1 MEFSGRGDPVRS
13 MELLWGTARP
23 SGRGPKQTLTLEQVV
38 TAAVESADAD
48 GLDKFS
54 MRRVADRLGVGTM
67 SLYTY
72 VPAKAEL
79 LDLMLDAVRG
89 ERDPGGTDP
98 TGAARQSSGD
108 GVSPEGWRN
117 ELESRARGD
126 LARHRRHPWM
136 LQVAGARSVLGPH
149 EMDAFE
155 ASLATVSG
163 LGLSGGEM
171 VSVVGLIGAYV
182 RGAAKA
188 VVSAEVAPVATG
200 QSDDE
205 WWAARA
211 PLLAEVFDPDRFPMA
226 TAVQAAGAF
235 DGDDGDDRPSD
246 DATPYLLAEALANFE
261 FGLQRVL
268 DGIAAFVDNRPGSR

>member
-23 SGRGPKQTLTLEQVV
+23 SGRGPKQTLTLDQVV
-38 TAAVESADAD
+38 TAAVELADAD

-54 MRRVADRLGVGTM
+54 MRRVADRLGVATM

-79 LDLMLDAVRG
+79 LDLMLDTVRG
-89 ERDPGGTDP
+89 EPQTDGTDP
-98 TGAARQSSGD
+98 TGTAFQSSGD
-108 GVSPEGWRN
+108 DGSRGWRN
-117 ELESRARGD
+117 ELARRARGD

-155 ASLATVSG
+155 ASLTTVSG

-171 VSVVGLIGAYV
+171 VSVVGLIGAYG

-188 VVSAEVAPVATG
+188 VVESEAAPVATG

-211 PLLAEVFDPDRFPMA
+211 PLLAEVFDPVRFPMA

-235 DGDDGDDRPSD
+235 DGDDGDDRPSA
-246 DATPYLLAEALANFE
+246 DAMPYLLSEALANFE

-268 DGIAAFVDNRPGSR
+268 DGVAAFVDHRPGSR